1 MYGLIHIYCG
11 EGKGK
16 TTAAMGLAV
25 RCAGQNGTVLV
36 VQFMKQDTSGERKAL
51 HMLPGVHLWETY
63 PSAKFSFQM
72 TEAEKMLPPHGIR
85 QCFNS
90 WQRLLKKDL
99 CRC

>member
-25 RCAGQNGTVLV
+25 RCVGQNGTVLV

-51 HMLPGVHLWETY
+51 HMLPGVHLWKTY

-72 TEAEKMLPPHGIR
+72 TDAEKNAAAAWYQTTAGR
-85 QCFNS
+85 GC
-90 WQRLLKKDL
+90 
-99 CRC
+99 